1 MRGVELWGFAHAKSL
16 LSRCACAVWRSS
28 VKELTEC
35 IKVKAAGE
43 GGRQEREDSAEF
55 VRFFPAFVWAVR
67 DFTLQLELD
76 GRKVTEDEYLEN
88 GLKLKPAGITERY
101 ANLLAENEAVSEQ
114 TCRALLEELSA
125 AMQQKLS
132 AGRYSQP
139 SGYQA
144 YDRDQNRAVEDY
156 RAKPNKGV
164 TAEETLEQFLASKK
178 AEAEA
183 VLKADIL
190 LTEAEKHVAVLSALV
205 KSYMDTTH
213 SGNVPCLVDAVMAT
227 ENEMGVTEALAHY
240 VAEKETRVAF
250 PAAMMELSERH
261 GKSLADA
268 LQLFMQL
275 SLKAETVRYQQ
286 ELMAEEVLDQF
297 LASETA
303 ATDAILRADKTL
315 TEAEEEK
322 ASTSP

>member
-1 MRGVELWGFAHAKSL
+1 MSWCKKWRHVPAQRQQRGGASGRFAAGQPDTR
-16 LSRCACAVWRSS
+16 RCA
-28 VKELTEC
+28 
-35 IKVKAAGE
+35 
-43 GGRQEREDSAEF
+43 
-55 VRFFPAFVWAVR
+55 
-67 DFTLQLELD
+67 
-76 GRKVTEDEYLEN
+76 N
-88 GLKLKPAGITERY
+88 
-101 ANLLAENEAVSEQ
+101 
-114 TCRALLEELSA
+114 
-125 AMQQKLS
+125 
-132 AGRYSQP
+132 
-139 SGYQA
+139 
-144 YDRDQNRAVEDY
+144 
-156 RAKPNKGV
+156 
-164 TAEETLEQFLASKK
+164 
-178 AEAEA
+178 
-183 VLKADIL
+183 
-190 LTEAEKHVAVLSALV
+190 AVLSALV

-275 SLKAETVRYQQ
+275 SLKAETVRPLATSSAEMKHLQGTLPRVAGGALGRCVEEAHGRGLHATWRLPGSYQDLRDQ
-286 ELMAEEVLDQF
+286 SRVVNFRTTPNNGVKAEEVLDQF